1 MEKRGP
7 DSQAKEVVPLSARE
21 RILII
26 RLLNK
31 VKKHPE
37 YAEAL
42 GIKAVEPKL
51 DLDKGASQ

>member
-1 MEKRGP
+1 M
-7 DSQAKEVVPLSARE
+7 SARE

-31 VKKHPE
+31 VKTHPE

-42 GIKAVEPKL
+42 GIKVVEPKL
-51 DLDKGASQ
+51 DLNKGASQ

>member
-1 MEKRGP
+1 MI
-7 DSQAKEVVPLSARE
+7 ARE

-26 RLLNK
+26 RLLDKIRKN
-31 VKKHPE
+31 PA

-51 DLDKGASQ
+51 HIDIGASQ

>member
-1 MEKRGP
+1 M
-7 DSQAKEVVPLSARE
+7 SARE

-26 RLLNK
+26 RLLDKLKRN
-31 VKKHPE
+31 PE